1 MGYRIQVKR
10 SVQRVLA
17 QLPVPVRD
25 ALVTAIDGLADNPR
39 PPGTKKLEGIP
50 GLYRLRVASRYRIVW
65 SINDKASEVLVVLAG
80 ARKDVYRGLKRI

>member
-1 MGYRIQVKR
+1 MRYRVQVKR
-10 SVQRVLA
+10 SVQRVLG
-17 QLPVPVRD
+17 QLPAPARD